1 MGCLVWLKKGCN
13 CPGKVLGGGT
23 QLCYEANGKVSSD
36 LLLLGHVVHRVIR
49 GIGKV
54 RLVSP
59 RIH

>member
-1 MGCLVWLKKGCN
+1 MVCLVRS
-13 CPGKVLGGGT
+13 GGEGT
-23 QLCYEANGKVSSD
+23 RLCYEANRKVSRD

>member
-13 CPGKVLGGGT
+13 CPGKVRGGT
-23 QLCYEANGKVSSD
+23 QLCCEANGKVSSD